1 MPPVRAA
8 PWGCRLLLQFTVA
21 VNIFALAA
29 ALWLGLYVVTRSPR
43 SPVAWL
49 TGLTLWSVGGVFLN
63 ILLALNPPPVPDN
76 PPFWFHTLLPFW
88 PETVFQRGWGG
99 WLQGWLVTPAVALW
113 HHVTV
118 LMRPGQAGRWR
129 WVRVLAGY
137 LLAAAAV
144 LVQIYTPFM
153 FAAGS
158 GDPLYL
164 TTLIPG
170 PLLPIFQLLL
180 VAFIIM
186 SLINLLRSAQVA
198 PAAMPRKQ
206 LILLAT
212 ATLLAGLTAPVS
224 MGAIRLGLPLPRVI
238 LSLLLGGAVILLGVG
253 VARYSALVEG
263 RIIRLDL
270 VYNAVAVGCVTLL
283 YLAGTWLSVRLYRVP
298 AAAFTFVL
306 ILAVVTH
313 SLVDVARRALD
324 GIFYRHNQE
333 LRANLRRLVRLAGE
347 LAALDED
354 LARALVPMAESVGAS
369 YCLLWVFEGEAA
381 RLAASYRWPPETR
394 MALLP
399 ADLLADDRLLLPAGR
414 LPAPLANAAA
424 LVPLYAEERQMGAL
438 VVGPPLTSA
447 RYALADLEPLL
458 EPSDRLADVSWRAQ
472 REREHLAELARL
484 AEPRPVPTRA
494 MVEVNVRAVEDA
506 LRNLGSLAYL
516 GDHVLAQ
523 LQAVTARVPARGAT
537 HLDRGKALY
546 HVLVEAIDKLRP
558 EGPRPQR
565 DTMPREW
572 YPHIILHDAYVADIP
587 NKDIMARLYIGEG
600 NFNRTRRAALLSVKR
615 LLEEGEA
622 AAG

>member
-1 MPPVRAA
+1 M
-8 PWGCRLLLQFTVA
+8 LLQFTVA

-29 ALWLGLYVVTRSPR
+29 ALWLGLYVITRSPR

-49 TGLTLWSVGGVFLN
+49 TGLTVWSVGGVFLN
-63 ILLALNPPPVPDN
+63 ILLALNPPPVPAD
-76 PPFWFHTLLPFW
+76 PPTWFHTLLPFW

-118 LMRPGQAGRWR
+118 LMRPGRASRWR

-137 LLAAAAV
+137 AVAVAAII
-144 LVQIYTPFM
+144 VQLYTPYM
-153 FAAGS
+153 FAAAS

-164 TTLIPG
+164 TTLVPG

-198 PAAMPRKQ
+198 PAAMPRRQ

-224 MGAIRLGLPLPRVI
+224 MGAIRLGLPLPRVT

-263 RIIRLDL
+263 RIIRRDI

-283 YLAGTWLSVRLYRVP
+283 YLAATWLSVRLYQAP

-324 GIFYRHNQE
+324 SIFYRHNQA
-333 LRANLRRLVRLAGE
+333 LRANLRRLSRLAGE
-347 LAALDED
+347 LAALEDD
-354 LARALVPMAESVGAS
+354 LALALVPICESVGAT
-369 YCLLWVFEGEAA
+369 YGLLWVFEGEAA
-381 RLAASYRWPPETR
+381 RLAASYRRPDEADPPLTQ
-394 MALLP
+394 
-399 ADLLADDRLLLPAGR
+399 ADLRADDRLLLPFGR
-414 LPAPLANAAA
+414 LAPPLADAAA
-424 LVPLYAEERQMGAL
+424 LVPLYAEERQVGAL
-438 VVGPPLTSA
+438 LLGPPEDSA
-447 RYALADLEPLL
+447 RYTLADLDPLL
-458 EPSDRLADVSWRAQ
+458 EPSDRLADVIRRAQ
-472 REREHLAELARL
+472 RENEHLAELARL
-484 AEPRPVPTRA
+484 TEPRPAASSGRVA
-494 MVEVNVRAVEDA
+494 LVGVRDVEDA
-506 LRNLGSLAYL
+506 LRNMGSLAYL
-516 GDHVLAQ
+516 GDHALAQ
-523 LQAVTARVPARGAT
+523 LRAVTARVPARGAT

-546 HVLVEAIDKLRP
+546 HVLAETIAKLGP
-558 EGPRPQR
+558 EGQRPQR
-565 DTMPREW
+565 DPIPREW
-572 YPHIILHDAYVADIP
+572 YPHIILHDAYLDDLP
-587 NKDIMARLYIGEG
+587 NRDIMARLYISEG
-600 NFNRTRRAALLSVKR
+600 TFNRTRRSALRSVAR
-615 LLEEGEA
+615 LLEEAEA
-622 AAG
+622 AAA